1 MTYRDLK
8 SYLEN
13 LTEEQLDKDVTVM
26 IDTGSE
32 NIVRRINSFYQQE
45 VNMYEFNFELI
56 DEIDYYLL
64 QDEERE
70 EAELKTKVGDVILSD
85 EY

>member
-45 VNMYEFNFELI
+45 VNMHEFNFELI